1 MTIDFEGNVQLCC
14 GTYDS
19 RRFTLGKYLALPLED
34 LQRKKYAHDMCGR
47 CMQRGVHVYGTYGG
61 PDFDAIAERTI
72 GPDNARLLRLTAE
85 RRRKRIRRGV
95 EWLHRQTAGRCLSS
109 EQSAWLA
116 SATSVWNARSFGQEQ
131 RSSNPS
137 RPGRA
142 PDSQAAV

>member
-1 MTIDFEGNVQLCC
+1 
-14 GTYDS
+14 
-19 RRFTLGKYLALPLED
+19 
-34 LQRKKYAHDMCGR
+34 
-47 CMQRGVHVYGTYGG
+47 MQRGVHVYGTYGG

-116 SATSVWNARSFGQEQ
+116 SRDERVE
-131 RSSNPS
+131 
-137 RPGRA
+137 RA
-142 PDSQAAV
+142 VLRAGTAIFKP